1 MKVIPANLPTT
12 KSLAKSLFENLV
24 DFLDLDIS
32 LQQGYELYAKAL
44 GYNNWHELSK
54 VVQKAHIPM
63 YVDLL
68 PENEQQDAQ
77 IVICTRLAA
86 ALGFDYL
93 HGQVFNAAV
102 ASGLGYSPKK
112 ASSLREMVTPWGIY
126 SEKNIVA
133 PGIIWYETPSHG
145 GYWLSPERQV
155 QMEKIAG
162 TTQEWFEE
170 DCEAAKVEAVFKEF
184 FDQKSAAARLRNTF
198 PELMKRLFNLSP
210 EEYDAEMHSNA
221 LKAFR
226 SQPDTWF
233 AVDQLGHINE
243 IREYLAFG
251 YFALKG
257 SDATLWFETH
267 NKEAVARGAYFI
279 NAPSNYES
287 VVVGEPLPTSCQP
300 APVGIEKYIDSILSC
315 GEPRHSLERFMRNR
329 PRIV

>member
-24 DFLDLDIS
+24 DYLDLDIS

-54 VVQKAHIPM
+54 VVQKSHIPM
-63 YVDLL
+63 YLDLL
-68 PENEQQDAQ
+68 PESEQVDAQ

-86 ALGFDYL
+86 ELGFDYL
-93 HGQVFNAAV
+93 HGRVFNAAE

-112 ASSLREMVTPWGIY
+112 ASSLKEMVTPWGIY
-126 SEKNIVA
+126 SEKDIVA

-184 FDQKSAAARLRNTF
+184 FD
-198 PELMKRLFNLSP
+198 P
-210 EEYDAEMHSNA
+210 
-221 LKAFR
+221 
-226 SQPDTWF
+226 
-233 AVDQLGHINE
+233 
-243 IREYLAFG
+243 
-251 YFALKG
+251 
-257 SDATLWFETH
+257 
-267 NKEAVARGAYFI
+267 
-279 NAPSNYES
+279 
-287 VVVGEPLPTSCQP
+287 
-300 APVGIEKYIDSILSC
+300 
-315 GEPRHSLERFMRNR
+315 
-329 PRIV
+329 